1 MKYPALILLIVA
13 AYIQSVSCQ
22 PVNIMVKNINK
33 NEILD
38 DGSQSGNWFTY
49 IQQTYDDKNRL
60 VLERFYDGKAK
71 IQDSYTWYYYNNEGR
86 LKSVE
91 NYAMDKNPRMLKQ
104 IEYNGSGDTLKIS
117 VFSGIQGSVKKV
129 SEKTFVYSTS
139 GQLIQSKTLA
149 PDNSLI
155 ETTKYSFR
163 SGSNVP
169 AKISIVNH
177 SASPYKE
184 KIAIEYND
192 SSKMPQSLVK
202 QINQTAIRNKQKIN
216 ISYNKRGKPLEERY
230 QAGSQFIKRKGYEYS
245 SDVELKKYFEEDGKG
260 KMTELYTI
268 ETYFHKANLD
278 TRSFFEK

>member
-1 MKYPALILLIVA
+1 MKYPALILLMAA
-13 AYIQSVSCQ
+13 AYFQSVSCQ

-71 IQDSYTWYYYNNEGR
+71 IQDSYTWYYYNDEGR

-91 NYAMDKNPRMLKQ
+91 NYGIDKNPRMLKQ
-104 IEYNGSGDTLKIS
+104 IKYNGSGDTLKII
-117 VFSGIQGSVKKV
+117 VFSGIQGSFKKV
-129 SEKTFVYSTS
+129 SEKTFAYSTS

-163 SGSNVP
+163 SGSKVP
-169 AKISIVNH
+169 AKISIVNN
-177 SASPYKE
+177 SASPFKE

-216 ISYNKRGKPLEERY
+216 ISYNKKGKPLEERY
-230 QAGSQFIKRKGYEYS
+230 QAGSQLIKRKVYEYS
-245 SDVELKKYFEEDGKG
+245 SGVELKKYFEEDGKG
-260 KMTELYTI
+260 KLTELYTI

-278 TRSFFEK
+278 VRSFFEK